1 MTTAHHNGHE
11 HEFEPQFGLPER
23 LPAGETVLWQGVPD
37 RARIARE
44 VFHLRGVA
52 IYFLAILALRA
63 AFQYHDSGSIAQ
75 AIAAATWLVPIFATG
90 YLILWVLAHL
100 VARTTAYTVTDRR
113 VVMRVGIVLS
123 LTFNI
128 PFARIQAAQVRR
140 HRDGGGDIVLELVPG
155 DKIAWAHLWPHVRP
169 WRVALPQPML
179 RGLPAVEVPARLL
192 REAWL
197 ARGVKADGMDPNQA
211 GRPNSAA
218 GADEVSTVAGSIHAD
233 TALVGR
239 SGASHVAA
247 H

>member
-1 MTTAHHNGHE
+1 VTTAHHNGHE
-11 HEFEPQFGLPER
+11 HELEPQFGLPET
-23 LPAGETVLWQGVPD
+23 LPAGESVQWQGVPD

-52 IYFLAILALRA
+52 VYFLAILALRA
-63 AFQYHDSGSIAQ
+63 IFQYHDSGSVAQ
-75 AIAAATWLVPIFATG
+75 TVAAVTWLLPIFATG

-100 VARTTAYTVTDRR
+100 VARTTAYTITDRR

-140 HRDGGGDIVLELVPG
+140 SRDGGGDIVLELVPG

-169 WRVALPQPML
+169 WRVAIPQPML

-197 ARGVKADGMDPNQA
+197 ARGLQA
-211 GRPNSAA
+211 GGTDPTHTGLPNVVPGAAVGSSAGGQVQVDAALMGRP
-218 GADEVSTVAGSIHAD
+218 GAD
-233 TALVGR
+233 
-239 SGASHVAA
+239 HVAA